1 MYLPPNAAFID
12 AQLPEAEFIR
22 PGGSLLIMVGLPGTG
37 KSSIVEHLRHM
48 VAPVVVSTDGVR
60 KSLRPQATYTAAE
73 VMLVYEVSYAIIE
86 ARLLRGQ
93 RVIFDASNYLVARRE
108 YVTDL
113 ATRCGA
119 PVAVCH
125 VQASQSEI
133 HRRLLEREGDHRR
146 HGDLSEANWAVY
158 KWMVEAQE
166 PVSGPHLILDT
177 TSAAVEPLARR
188 LHRYWLQTEASA
200 ARNPDLQPPSWASKF
215 GNYHRVGS

>member
-1 MYLPPNAAFID
+1 M
-12 AQLPEAEFIR
+12 
-22 PGGSLLIMVGLPGTG
+22 
-37 KSSIVEHLRHM
+37 H
-48 VAPVVVSTDGVR
+48 
-60 KSLRPQATYTAAE
+60 LRPQPTYTAAE
-73 VMLVYEVSYAIIE
+73 MMLVYDVSYTIIE

-93 RVIFDASNYLVARRE
+93 RVIFDASNYLAARRE
-108 YVTDL
+108 YLTDT

-133 HRRLLEREGDHRR
+133 HRRLMLRDGNDRR
-146 HGDLSEANWAVY
+146 HGDLSEADWAVY

-177 TSAAVEPLARR
+177 TSAAVEPLAQR

-215 GNYHRVGS
+215 GNNHKAGG